1 MLASKHL
8 LKQTY
13 RKESYSWG
21 DLRRL
26 RMGNAYTC
34 VIHPEHL
41 AAINRGESFTD
52 EQGIRWSVSIADSIV
67 TLRHTSCEF
76 TIGIAELNA

>member
-1 MLASKHL
+1 MLTSKHL

-34 VIHPEHL
+34 IIHPEHL
-41 AAINRGESFTD
+41 AAINRGEDFTC
-52 EQGIRWSVSIADSIV
+52 EQGYRWMTRIDDGVV
-67 TLRHTSCEF
+67 TLRHGNDIF
-76 TIGIAELNA
+76 TIPLAELNA